1 MTPLGSQPQCTGSG
15 AGQVTSKFRCAH
27 IGTCADILRRSQG
40 TAKDGS
46 YLIDPDGHG
55 PVPAFN
61 VQCDMINGGYMLVL
75 YRVEGHKSL
84 ATDYV
89 TDQSGGSHLRD
100 DLWASIK
107 PKYGKVLTK
116 FSGSRL
122 IGTQPEQMLLSD
134 IETLQGARCVPWAK
148 ATNLGAA
155 PLVKDAAACTGAA
168 QASFMFGGTAGQPST
183 FFSGLGAPLYAGT
196 DGRKRYNGTDAG
208 ARAWTVAEMWVMAT
222 PPPPP
227 GTAAPP
233 PPPIWAPL
241 DQWAQ
246 QSNTMGHV
254 GIGIR
259 ATTTKLVVEYKDVQ
273 LADQPYGNMLL
284 DNRDS
289 KADTQSAEWL
299 RRGHTTPGTFAIFVD
314 QNKGTSVAAQKMSL
328 GVLVRTPKGNNLV
341 LRGAKQIFDA
351 PLSTKLMVLTI
362 EFTPRDTTVTLFVE
376 GRGTDSVI
384 VPMST
389 TNGNSNVLDPRRSR
403 LDTFYVGHQ
412 RFGSPVLHLNAQAR
426 VTYSTVPNIGAA
438 APPSP
443 PAPLRPEWKLT
454 PKGGLTCSSVQL
466 TAKAQIRYERAGVPS
481 GNKDRTV
488 SVWFKPDCSKSGI
501 SNVLSWG
508 HSRNPRQRFS
518 IMYGRN
524 CQTSGFAG
532 QNMDWWGMPG
542 PKKGAWTLHTYV
554 YAAGQMRLYINGG
567 SVVGGSSHGP
577 KGLNLNTAPM
587 DGKHPLVLG
596 GNAFPRTDEPFGGSI
611 FRVRIWDRAL
621 SAAEVADDFNMKTG
635 AITKGLVVNI
645 RHDNAGSIIDTLR
658 APTGMGVIKVG
669 ATSSINDAPPGCA
682 TIVVGPSPAPPP
694 LGPSTTPTFAQ
705 MTKGGYKDGET
716 GSQDWGNT
724 GNCAG
729 GDWSDKGTYWYQ
741 GPCNG
746 GASWLTAN
754 GLAGSTD
761 DYEFTVSIWNEDDDD
776 SGVVWRYTDKQNY
789 VRFHHTLNNA
799 YNSGRKPAL
808 SGCQGLGSFVVV
820 RKAGKETCLKT
831 HNWKYTKGKWH
842 TYKVVSS
849 AKPGGAAKIYM
860 DGALIADV
868 KTGLTKG
875 TVGIWQAHSQ
885 LRIKGFKYSVQK
897 PVPPPPPPIAK
908 PPVAPP
914 PAPPTVGACKADTN
928 SDGFTTMTDVLA
940 VLGAEG
946 MNDCTLQS
954 DVSGDCLVTAKDLLM
969 VLMEITE
976 GCGCS
981 NRGAGK
987 PKLTSKGTFTCSCAS
1002 GWGGAHCEKKKLS
1015 WAKPVVSTGAPGKV
1029 TTLSGETFY
1038 DGGPRPVCSV
1048 TFCRGLACRGRCHL
1062 KQEPIPW
1069 KTPAGCRS
1077 GVGCSACKPA
1087 QYSFWTGIGVS
1098 GKDRYAYGYCSKA
1111 QWIDGPAK
1119 QARYSNSSGI
1129 KVSPDGTYVV
1139 VADTQNHIIRK
1150 TDMRTGDVTTIAGGG
1165 DGKMKPGSG
1174 WLRGNPGY
1182 AEGAGTITSVIMII
1196 TSVIMIVTS
1205 VTMIITSAFM
1215 MTGRRCV
1222 HQDAGGHYRAM
1233 HDRRRDARETQQP
1246 LLHRRRQDAD
1256 VFGIGTA
1263 GGRTSSY
1270 HGHRNRPDTHH
1281 RRRCVHRDFSYDL
1294 SEPCLYFG
1302 AALTVIHARHVGP

>member
-1 MTPLGSQPQCTGSG
+1 
-15 AGQVTSKFRCAH
+15 
-27 IGTCADILRRSQG
+27 
-40 TAKDGS
+40 
-46 YLIDPDGHG
+46 
-55 PVPAFN
+55 
-61 VQCDMINGGYMLVL
+61 
-75 YRVEGHKSL
+75 
-84 ATDYV
+84 
-89 TDQSGGSHLRD
+89 
-100 DLWASIK
+100 
-107 PKYGKVLTK
+107 
-116 FSGSRL
+116 
-122 IGTQPEQMLLSD
+122 
-134 IETLQGARCVPWAK
+134 
-148 ATNLGAA
+148 
-155 PLVKDAAACTGAA
+155 
-168 QASFMFGGTAGQPST
+168 
-183 FFSGLGAPLYAGT
+183 
-196 DGRKRYNGTDAG
+196 
-208 ARAWTVAEMWVMAT
+208 
-222 PPPPP
+222 
-227 GTAAPP
+227 
-233 PPPIWAPL
+233 
-241 DQWAQ
+241 
-246 QSNTMGHV
+246 
-254 GIGIR
+254 
-259 ATTTKLVVEYKDVQ
+259 
-273 LADQPYGNMLL
+273 
-284 DNRDS
+284 
-289 KADTQSAEWL
+289 
-299 RRGHTTPGTFAIFVD
+299 
-314 QNKGTSVAAQKMSL
+314 
-328 GVLVRTPKGNNLV
+328 
-341 LRGAKQIFDA
+341 
-351 PLSTKLMVLTI
+351 
-362 EFTPRDTTVTLFVE
+362 
-376 GRGTDSVI
+376 
-384 VPMST
+384 
-389 TNGNSNVLDPRRSR
+389 
-403 LDTFYVGHQ
+403 
-412 RFGSPVLHLNAQAR
+412 
-426 VTYSTVPNIGAA
+426 
-438 APPSP
+438 
-443 PAPLRPEWKLT
+443 
-454 PKGGLTCSSVQL
+454 
-466 TAKAQIRYERAGVPS
+466 
-481 GNKDRTV
+481 
-488 SVWFKPDCSKSGI
+488 
-501 SNVLSWG
+501 
-508 HSRNPRQRFS
+508 
-518 IMYGRN
+518 
-524 CQTSGFAG
+524 
-532 QNMDWWGMPG
+532 
-542 PKKGAWTLHTYV
+542 
-554 YAAGQMRLYINGG
+554 
-567 SVVGGSSHGP
+567 
-577 KGLNLNTAPM
+577 
-587 DGKHPLVLG
+587 
-596 GNAFPRTDEPFGGSI
+596 
-611 FRVRIWDRAL
+611 
-621 SAAEVADDFNMKTG
+621 
-635 AITKGLVVNI
+635 
-645 RHDNAGSIIDTLR
+645 
-658 APTGMGVIKVG
+658 
-669 ATSSINDAPPGCA
+669 
-682 TIVVGPSPAPPP
+682 
-694 LGPSTTPTFAQ
+694 
-705 MTKGGYKDGET
+705 
-716 GSQDWGNT
+716 
-724 GNCAG
+724 
-729 GDWSDKGTYWYQ
+729 
-741 GPCNG
+741 
-746 GASWLTAN
+746 
-754 GLAGSTD
+754 
-761 DYEFTVSIWNEDDDD
+761 
-776 SGVVWRYTDKQNY
+776 
-789 VRFHHTLNNA
+789 
-799 YNSGRKPAL
+799 
-808 SGCQGLGSFVVV
+808 
-820 RKAGKETCLKT
+820 
-831 HNWKYTKGKWH
+831 
-842 TYKVVSS
+842 VSS

-1098 GKDRYAYGYCSKA
+1098 GKDRFAYGYCSKA

-1119 QARYSNSSGI
+1119 QARYSTSRGI